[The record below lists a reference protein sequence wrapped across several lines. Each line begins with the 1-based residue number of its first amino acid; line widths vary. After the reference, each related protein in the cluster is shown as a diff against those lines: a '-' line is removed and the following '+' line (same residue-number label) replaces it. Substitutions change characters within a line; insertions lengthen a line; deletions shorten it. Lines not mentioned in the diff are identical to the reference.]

1 MGRLAF
7 LFPGQGS
14 QYIGMGK
21 ELYDQ
26 FNWAREIFERTDEL
40 AGRPISTICFEGPEE
55 QLTLTV
61 NQQPAVTA
69 VNLCCLEL
77 LRREGIEPEFA
88 CGHSLGEFSALN
100 AAGVL
105 SLADT
110 ISLVA
115 LRARLMHREAE
126 ANPGAMSAV
135 IGLEYPVVEE
145 ALAEVREGAARV
157 GIANHNSA
165 EQIVISGD
173 SGAVS
178 AAGEACTAR
187 EATKVVPLPVSGAW
201 HSELMRGAVDDFAAA
216 VNSAE
221 VKAPTAAVVFNVTAD
236 TESDPALIREIM
248 VRQLVSPVRWFDT
261 MHHLI
266 GRGVDTFVEVGPK
279 NVLKGLLRRIHPDR
293 KAATMVNVENVKGLT
308 AFVEKWND

>member
-1 MGRLAF
+1 MSKLAF

-21 ELYDQ
+21 ELFDQ
-26 FNWAREIFERTDEL
+26 FDYAREIFNRTDEL
-40 AGRPISTICFEGPEE
+40 SGRPITSICFEGPED

-69 VNLCCLEL
+69 VNLSCLEF
-77 LRREGIEPEFA
+77 LRREGIVPDFA
-88 CGHSLGEFSALN
+88 CGHSLGEFSAFN
-100 AAGVL
+100 CAGVL
-105 SLADT
+105 GQDDT

-135 IGLEYPVVEE
+135 IGLDFPTVEQI
-145 ALAEVREGAARV
+145 LAELSGPGRA

-173 SGAVS
+173 ADAVS
-178 AAGEACTAR
+178 AAGEACAAK
-187 EATKVVPLPVSGAW
+187 EAKVVPLPVSGAW
-201 HSELMRGAVDDFAAA
+201 HSELMRGAVDDFAEAVGAA
-216 VNSAE
+216 TVQ
-221 VKAPTAAVVFNVTAD
+221 APACPVVFNVTAAP
-236 TESDPALIREIM
+236 EPDPDAIRKLM

-261 MHHLI
+261 MHYLI
-266 GRGVDTFVEVGPK
+266 AQGVDTFVEVGPK
-279 NVLKGLLRRIHPDR
+279 SVLKGLLRRIHPDR
-293 KAATMVNVENVKGLT
+293 KAATMANVESVKSLT
-308 AFVEKWND
+308 AFVEKLKS